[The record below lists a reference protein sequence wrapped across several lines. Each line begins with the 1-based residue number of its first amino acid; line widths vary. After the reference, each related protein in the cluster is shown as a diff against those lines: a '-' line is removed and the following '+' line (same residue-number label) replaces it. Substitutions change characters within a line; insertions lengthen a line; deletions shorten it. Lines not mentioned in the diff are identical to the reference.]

1 MTVAPTSPGAV
12 DPATVEVIRH
22 YFVSAAA
29 EMERTLVRTA
39 YSTIIYEIND
49 FGLSIFD
56 RSYNLLADSTG
67 LPLFLGANSYALP
80 KTFEKYGVGTLEPGD
95 VVMMNVPYWSG
106 AHTNDGFLFSGAFVG
121 EELVGYVAARGHWT
135 DMGGKDPGYILDS
148 TTIHQEG
155 ILIPGIKI
163 FRRGEP
169 NADVLAILKA
179 NSRAPVTIMGDLNA
193 QVAALRTGAA
203 RVSELFQKYGIATTE
218 QAIRQILDHG
228 ESQALAALT
237 RLPKGTWEAENFM
250 DNDGVS
256 DDLVRL
262 HAKVTIDAAGMTV
275 DFSGSSDAVKGP
287 INLSYG
293 MALSASRIVFKT
305 ITTPDEPTNA
315 GQFRPLK
322 VIAPEGNIFNATY
335 PAPMFT
341 IWAGVVAIDTLYKV
355 LAEAMPEVV
364 PASSGGDL
372 GDPGFYGREPHTG
385 RQVWHQTNAGVGWGA
400 RQGQDGLNMTHHI
413 SMSTVKNI
421 PVEVI
426 ETRLPVMCD
435 RAGIR
440 QDSGGAGKWR
450 GGVGTQRDYRFLQ
463 PFGALNIVKKTRTPG
478 WGIAGGKPGP
488 MNVSIL
494 IANTQR
500 SDWKEHWAQ
509 DIIVYANNDQIWGN
523 TDPARVHCGM
533 FRGEFGPG
541 DVIRYLA
548 DGGGGWGNAF
558 ERDVEKVREDVIEG
572 YVSRDAARKDY
583 GVVLTEKLEIDVEA
597 TRALRAKR
605 PIVAP

>member
-1 MTVAPTSPGAV
+1 MAQDNAPSAATV

-49 FGLSIFD
+49 FGLSVFD
-56 RSYNLLADSTG
+56 RNYNLLADSTG

-80 KTFEKYGVGTLEPGD
+80 KTFEKFDIGRIEPGD
-95 VVMMNVPYWSG
+95 VVMMNIPYWSG
-106 AHTNDGFLFSGAFVG
+106 AHTNDGFLFSAAFVG
-121 EELVGYVAARGHWT
+121 DEIVGYVAVRGHWT
-135 DMGGKDPGYILDS
+135 DMGSKDPGCILDS
-148 TTIHQEG
+148 TTIHREG
-155 ILIPGIKI
+155 VLVPGIKI
-163 FRRGEP
+163 FKRGEP
-169 NADVLAILKA
+169 NADVLQILRA

-193 QVAALRTGAA
+193 QAAALRVGAQ
-203 RVSELFQKYGIATTE
+203 RLSELFQKYGVATTE
-218 QAIRQILDHG
+218 AAIRQILDHG
-228 ESQALAALT
+228 DQQARTALAK
-237 RLPKGTWEAENFM
+237 LPKGTWEAENWM

-262 HAKVTIDAAGMTV
+262 HAKVTISDDGMTV
-275 DFSGSSDAVKGP
+275 DLSGSSDAVRGP

-305 ITTPDEPTNA
+305 ITTPMEPTNA
-315 GQFRPLK
+315 GQFRPLT
-322 VIAPEGNIFNATY
+322 VIAPEGNIFNAQY

-341 IWAGVVAIDTLYKV
+341 IWAGVVAIDTIYRALG
-355 LAEAMPEVV
+355 LAMPDIV

-372 GDPGFYGREPHTG
+372 GDPGFYGREPYTK

-400 RQGQDGLNMTHHI
+400 LKGQDGLDTTHHI

-435 RAGIR
+435 RAGMR
-440 QDSGGAGKWR
+440 QDSGGPGQWR
-450 GGVGTQRDYRFLQ
+450 GGLGTERDYRFLGS
-463 PFGALNIVKKTRTPG
+463 FGALNIVKKTRTPG
-478 WGIAGGKPGP
+478 WGLNGGKPGP
-488 MNVSIL
+488 KNVSIL
-494 IANTQR
+494 MFDTTR
-500 SDWKEHWAQ
+500 PDWQEHVKR
-509 DIIVYANNDQIWGN
+509 DIIVYANNDKIWGN
-523 TDPARVHCGM
+523 SDPARVHCGM

-548 DGGGGWGNAF
+548 DGGGGWGDPFA
-558 ERDVEKVREDVIEG
+558 RDPESVREDVLDG
-572 YVSRDAARKDY
+572 YVSREAAHKEY
-583 GVVLTEKLEIDVEA
+583 GVILTDALEIDWPA
-597 TRALRAKR
+597 TKTARNRSA
-605 PIVAP
+605 